1 MQQGKHTEYEKNLH
15 DELSMSS
22 TTTVHGG
29 PHPGGSSGVG
39 PGVSNSVPGG
49 SDGGPSASMIT
60 AGSAT
65 YSSPSAVGAGSNQ
78 APGTSSGSSMST
90 SSTVASVVANSTA
103 VGSSTGTTPNG
114 RAASEHSDKIP
125 SSTSRTPSPHHSH
138 MANGGWP
145 NLGMDNNSRSRYEK
159 QQPKFYVCRLDRLAI
174 DFIPRKGRISIKT
187 DFRVSSENV
196 ASICMRQY
204 FKANLHSIPKH
215 L

>member
-39 PGVSNSVPGG
+39 GVSNSVPG
-49 SDGGPSASMIT
+49 SDGPSASMIT

-65 YSSPSAVGAGSNQ
+65 YSSPSAVGAGSNI
-78 APGTSSGSSMST
+78 APGTSTGSSMST

-103 VGSSTGTTPNG
+103 VGSSTGTPNG

-145 NLGMDNNSRSRYEK
+145 NLGMDNNSRSR
-159 QQPKFYVCRLDRLAI
+159 
-174 DFIPRKGRISIKT
+174 
-187 DFRVSSENV
+187 
-196 ASICMRQY
+196 
-204 FKANLHSIPKH
+204 
-215 L
+215 

>member
-39 PGVSNSVPGG
+39 GVSNSVSGVPG
-49 SDGGPSASMIT
+49 SDGPSASMIT

-65 YSSPSAVGAGSNQ
+65 YSSPSAVAAGSNL
-78 APGTSSGSSMST
+78 APGTSTGSSMST

-103 VGSSTGTTPNG
+103 VGSSTGTPNG

-145 NLGMDNNSRSRYEK
+145 NLGMDNNSRSR
-159 QQPKFYVCRLDRLAI
+159 
-174 DFIPRKGRISIKT
+174 
-187 DFRVSSENV
+187 
-196 ASICMRQY
+196 
-204 FKANLHSIPKH
+204 
-215 L
+215 

>member
-1 MQQGKHTEYEKNLH
+1 MRNLCTKKNKFVKTKQSYCHVSNFTFFFHISNNLLINLSLAGDEAASFTKEEMQQGKHTEYEKNLH

-65 YSSPSAVGAGSNQ
+65 YSSPSAVGAGSNI
-78 APGTSSGSSMST
+78 APGTSTGSSMST

-145 NLGMDNNSRSRYEK
+145 NLGMDNNSRSR
-159 QQPKFYVCRLDRLAI
+159 
-174 DFIPRKGRISIKT
+174 
-187 DFRVSSENV
+187 
-196 ASICMRQY
+196 
-204 FKANLHSIPKH
+204 
-215 L
+215 

>member
-1 MQQGKHTEYEKNLH
+1 MKKNSLKRCNHTATLAISRFFFIFQIISNNSLINLSLAGDEAASFTKEEMQQGKHTEYEKNLH

-29 PHPGGSSGVG
+29 PHPGGSSGVPG
-39 PGVSNSVPGG
+39 GVSNSVPGG

-65 YSSPSAVGAGSNQ
+65 YSSPSAVGAGSNI
-78 APGTSSGSSMST
+78 APGTSTGSSMST

-145 NLGMDNNSRSRYEK
+145 NLGMDNNSRSR
-159 QQPKFYVCRLDRLAI
+159 
-174 DFIPRKGRISIKT
+174 
-187 DFRVSSENV
+187 
-196 ASICMRQY
+196 
-204 FKANLHSIPKH
+204 
-215 L
+215 